1 MDIGGQTPSL
11 LRKRKADGLGE
22 SPVVK
27 ARRNAAAS
35 GMESPQNDY
44 FFQAD
49 DDLRY
54 GG

>member
-1 MDIGGQTPSL
+1 MDTGGQQPNL

-27 ARRNAAAS
+27 ARRSAALP

-49 DDLRY
+49 DDLR
-54 GG
+54 